1 MTENDMRGP
10 EPIPH
15 EAMYFVYVLV
25 GVLALLVSLWIF
37 RML

>member
-1 MTENDMRGP
+1 MTDSDTHGP

-15 EAMYFVYVLV
+15 KAMYFVYVLV
-25 GVLALLVSLWIF
+25 GVLALLVSLWIL